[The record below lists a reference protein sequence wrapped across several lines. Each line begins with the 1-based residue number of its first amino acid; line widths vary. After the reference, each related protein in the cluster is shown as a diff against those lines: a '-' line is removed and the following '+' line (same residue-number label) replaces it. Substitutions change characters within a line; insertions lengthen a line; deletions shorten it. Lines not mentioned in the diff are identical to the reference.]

1 MSASTDEV
9 GDLARTNC
17 CISHPEGEGEEG
29 DEFVDEEPV
38 VDHSVLL
45 WLWIWLVDTGALEV
59 RPASLPLLATAPVHL
74 NNLP

>member
-9 GDLARTNC
+9 GDPALTSC
-17 CISHPEGEGEEG
+17 CISRAGGEGIEG
-29 DEFVDEEPV
+29 DEFADEEPV
-38 VDHSVLL
+38 VDHNVLV
-45 WLWIWLVDTGALEV
+45 WLCVWLFDTGALEV